1 MIGGGNASLIGK
13 EMAKKYKIRS
23 SKTDVIDDE
32 NGMNIRLFKADEIV
46 ESKGDWQDSI
56 MDGFVANG
64 WAMEVKVDSVEET
77 VDEEASRTK
86 KTRNEK
92 GQLVGDD
99 PDTPDVNEAWE
110 GGEAPKK
117 KVAKKSTKKK
127 STKKK

>member
-1 MIGGGNASLIGK
+1 
-13 EMAKKYKIRS
+13 MAKKYKIVVP
-23 SKTDVIDDE
+23 KPAADDE

-77 VDEEASRTK
+77 IDVEAEVEPKRA
-86 KTRNEK
+86 RNEK
-92 GQLVGDD
+92 GELVGDD

-127 STKKK
+127 STKKKA